1 MAEQEVKA
9 VTDAVKELTSV
20 VNALNAVVNTLN
32 VSVAVMTSNVKKIRE
47 VQDDHETRLR
57 TVEAM
62 PTKKWDK
69 AVGALIG
76 ALITGTVALLFATL
90 QK

>member
-1 MAEQEVKA
+1 MADQEVLSVVA
-9 VTDAVKELTSV
+9 AVKELTG
-20 VNALNAVVNTLN
+20 VVNTLN
-32 VSVAVMTSNVKKIRE
+32 TTVAVLANTVGKIAE
-47 VQDDHETRLR
+47 TQEDHEKRLR
-57 TVEAM
+57 TVEAL